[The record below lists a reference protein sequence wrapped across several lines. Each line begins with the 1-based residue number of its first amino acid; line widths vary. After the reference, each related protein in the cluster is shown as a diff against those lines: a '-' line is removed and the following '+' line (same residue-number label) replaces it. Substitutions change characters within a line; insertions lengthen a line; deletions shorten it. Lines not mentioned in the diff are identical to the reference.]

1 LSFNLLLDKSE
12 CIRLYADLK
21 WRESELDVTL
31 QGLLR
36 RLEGVLF
43 EHLSIEDVETL
54 CGGEAS
60 KRGGRE

>member
-1 LSFNLLLDKSE
+1 LEKTE
-12 CIRLYADLK
+12 CIRLYALLK
-21 WRESELDVTL
+21 SRESELDVAL
-31 QGLLR
+31 EGLLR

>member
-1 LSFNLLLDKSE
+1 MSFNLLLEKTE
-12 CIRLYADLK
+12 CVGLYALLK
-21 WRESELDVTL
+21 MRESELDDSL
-31 QGLLR
+31 LGLLR

>member
-1 LSFNLLLDKSE
+1 M
-12 CIRLYADLK
+12 
-21 WRESELDVTL
+21 RESELDDSL
-31 QGLLR
+31 LGLLR